1 MREKEKKIGFFGG
14 SFDPIHIGH
23 LQLALE
29 AKEKYQLD
37 QILFCPAFISPF
49 KLNSP
54 SAANAKDRF
63 EMVKLAICPIDGF
76 DVIDLEIENCGPSYT
91 IDTIK
96 KLKNLNPTHQ
106 YFLILGEDQLHGFS
120 RWKDSEQL
128 KRLAPLIIGSR
139 LGSQG
144 ARENT
149 HSNLDINAINFFKIS
164 NLEISST
171 YIRDRIAKKL
181 FVSHLLPP
189 KVVDYIALHGL
200 YLTP

>member
-1 MREKEKKIGFFGG
+1 MKEKEKKIGFFGG

-54 SAANAKDRF
+54 SAATAKDRF
-63 EMVKLAICPIDGF
+63 EMVKLAICAIDGF
-76 DVIDLEIENCGPSYT
+76 DLLDFEIENPGPSYT

-96 KLKNLNPTHQ
+96 KLKNFNPLNQ
-106 YFLILGEDQLHGFS
+106 YFLILGEDQLDGFS

-128 KRLAPLIIGSR
+128 MRLAPLIIGSR
-139 LGSQG
+139 LGTKSGCQTAG
-144 ARENT
+144 
-149 HSNLDINAINFFKIS
+149 SNLDINAINFFKIS

-189 KVVDYIALHGL
+189 KVMDYIALHGL

>member
-49 KLNSP
+49 KLNNP
-54 SAANAKDRF
+54 SAANAKERL
-63 EMVKLAICPIDGF
+63 EMVKLAICAIDGF

-106 YFLILGEDQLHGFS
+106 YFLILGEDQLDGFS

-128 KRLAPLIIGSR
+128 KRLSPLIIGSR
-139 LGSQG
+139 VGRKG
-144 ARENT
+144 AFENANT
-149 HSNLDINAINFFKIS
+149 NLDANAINFFKIS